1 MPANWSRVDGFS
13 MNSGEAVTFRTMV
26 AAIEE
31 HGGFDDDR
39 ES

>member
-1 MPANWSRVDGFS
+1 
-13 MNSGEAVTFRTMV
+13 MNSGEAVTFRAMV